1 MNDINFFNPY
11 LEKTNSKKSYTKYIP
26 LIFVSILVIGLIV
39 YQFTLNKEK
48 RLLENTVNTI
58 ESEINDSEIQKS
70 YRESL
75 EAQEKM
81 QAIKSVLDESESI
94 ANNIKE
100 DFHITKDLVRNLVNN
115 VPENTYIVSM
125 KYENYSVE
133 MECISDSYD
142 SAAQFIH
149 NIKKNDDE
157 FIEVF
162 MPYVNE
168 ENGDYKYS
176 LNVVIGGESNET
188 IQ

>member
-11 LEKTNSKKSYTKYIP
+11 LKKTNRKQSYTKYIP
-26 LIFVSILVIGLIV
+26 IIFASILVIGLIF
-39 YQFTLNKEK
+39 YPFTLSKEK
-48 RLLENTVNTI
+48 KLLENTVNTI
-58 ESEINDSEIQKS
+58 ESEINDSEIQRNYSEALK
-70 YRESL
+70 
-75 EAQEKM
+75 AQEKM
-81 QAIKSVLDESESI
+81 QAIENVLNESESI
-94 ANNIKE
+94 ANDIKV
-100 DFHITKDLVRNLVNN
+100 DFNITKDLVRNLVNN

-142 SAAQFIH
+142 SVAQFIH

-162 MPYVNE
+162 LPYVNE

-176 LNVVIGGESNET
+176 LNVVIGGESSDT